1 MKRFFPVFWALA
13 LASAHAVDVSPSRE
27 VQPEKFREPGGKR
40 FSIFAGDPGRIQK
53 ANEIKFDDFETK
65 LEVTPNPLS
74 LEAAKNSPGN
84 RPMIKVVFSVKNIHA
99 KKTYTLSFPDA
110 QRYDIRVKDS
120 AGNAVYTWSADKEFV
135 QSVGTILLNA
145 SDKISFTENI
155 ALGEFAAPP
164 SPGIYTVE
172 AVLGNYPEIT
182 AKVPLTLSP

>member
-13 LASAHAVDVSPSRE
+13 LASGHAVDVHPSRE

-40 FSIFAGDPGRIQK
+40 FSIFAGDPNRIQK
-53 ANEIKFDDFETK
+53 ANEIKFEDFEAK

-74 LEAAKNSPGN
+74 LESAKNSPGN
-84 RPMIKVVFSVKNIHA
+84 RPMIKVVFSVKNTNP

-110 QRYDIRVKDS
+110 QRYDIRVKDA
-120 AGNAVYTWSADKEFV
+120 AGNAVYTWSSDKEFV

-145 SDKISFTENI
+145 SDKISFTETI
-155 ALGEFAAPP
+155 ALGEFASPPAP
-164 SPGIYTVE
+164 GAYTVE

-182 AKVPLTLSP
+182 AKIPLTVNP